1 MALPRILVHRKMA
14 NCTSKQIGQF
24 VQTCKECLLLEDD
37 GTKTTVLNTLNSGDG
52 LQMLRNMFG
61 NEKSFVL
68 EKANKTQVSLLEDFF
83 PMVQLVSSEAFL
95 GTVLQ
100 NCVNGFLD
108 TFGRCFNWKELLPLL
123 EQYLAKQKPP
133 SKVLKKQQALN

>member
-1 MALPRILVHRKMA
+1 MA

-24 VQTCKECLLLEDD
+24 VKTCKECLLLEDD
-37 GTKTTVLNTLNSGDG
+37 GTKTTVLNILNSGDG
-52 LQMLRNMFG
+52 VQLLRNMFG

-68 EKANKTQVSLLEDFF
+68 EKANKTQVSLLDDFF
-83 PMVQLVSSEAFL
+83 PMVQMVSSEELL

-108 TFGRCFNWKELLPLL
+108 SFARCFDWKELLPLL
-123 EQYLAKQKPP
+123 EKYLTKQKPP
-133 SKVLKKQQALN
+133 SKVLKSDKFLTDCFLGR